1 MAVAKGNQDD
11 EVENVTQM
19 RMWDNVNDYRDY

>member
-1 MAVAKGNQDD
+1 MTVAKENYDD
-11 EVENVTQM
+11 EVKNVTQM